1 MDNLPYFTI
10 FKGFSIFLG
19 LFTSILRYFDP
30 QIVHNSQ
37 HTTESRVQCYILLFY
52 TYLSQTG
59 EMEMDNLPY
68 FTIFKGFSIFLGL
81 FTSILSY
88 FDPQIALNVPNTP
101 ESGVCYIHSIIL
113 YRSKSNW
120 RDGDHF
126 IEF

>member
-10 FKGFSIFLG
+10 FEGFSIF
-19 LFTSILRYFDP
+19 F
-30 QIVHNSQ
+30 
-37 HTTESRVQCYILLFY
+37 
-52 TYLSQTG
+52 
-59 EMEMDNLPY
+59 
-68 FTIFKGFSIFLGL
+68 GL

-88 FDPQIALNVPNTP
+88 FDPQIALDVPNTP

-126 IEF
+126 IEFYGALVDFGPFSGKIGGQ